1 MAMSDEP
8 ENLMLVY
15 LRRLDS
21 KMDRLIADNRELKH
35 RSTTLDVGLASNR
48 REIAIVGESVAHLSV
63 RLDGVEERLE
73 RIERRLDLVPA

>member
-1 MAMSDEP
+1 MSDEP